1 METRTAT
8 NRIVIH
14 HSASPANTT
23 MGQVDQWHRNQG
35 FSCIGY
41 HYFIESTGMIREGR
55 DIWAVGAHAI
65 GANNDSVG
73 ICLAGNFEE
82 APPTPEQIAALAVT
96 IRDVRRLYG
105 DIPYIG
111 HKDVDPANH
120 PTACPGALFPWD
132 DLAKEFEE
140 VKPMAEKWKV
150 QIMQDAKDAGL
161 ISGEHDAD
169 ETASKWFVLAV
180 ALKLLRLLKQ

>member
-1 METRTAT
+1 MDTRTVT

-23 MGQVDQWHRNQG
+23 MEQVDQWHRNQG
-35 FSCIGY
+35 FSMIGY
-41 HYFIESTGMIREGR
+41 HYFIEADGTAREGR
-55 DIWAVGAHAI
+55 AVWAVGAHAI

-82 APPTPEQIAALAVT
+82 APPTPAQIVSLAAT

-105 DIPYIG
+105 NIPYMG
-111 HKDVDPANH
+111 HKDVDPENH

-140 VKPMAEKWKV
+140 AEPVAENWEV
-150 QIMQDAKDAGL
+150 QIMQDAKTAGL
-161 ISGEHDAD
+161 ISGEHNPDD
-169 ETASKWFVLAV
+169 PSPKWFVLAV
-180 ALKLLRLLKQ
+180 ALKLLELMKK